1 MPTKGGSG
9 KSTSMTGKSAKSKKG
24 KPTPEEIAFKKQ
36 QSAGKKAEKAAV
48 AAMGKRVK
56 RSKF

>member
-48 AAMGKRVK
+48 AAMGKK
-56 RSKF
+56 GKKK